1 MKTHFYTGKILEICD
16 NNHYSVAEIFENI
29 KTIFPDAG
37 KSSIYRN
44 VDELVQSGDLKKI
57 VGIWK
62 KAYYEKTKPEHIHLI
77 DNITGEIHDIEKK
90 DLHLAGLPSNFNI
103 DSMDVKI
110 FWKFS

>member
-1 MKTHFYTGKILEICD
+1 MKIHFYMQKILEICD
-16 NNHYSVAEIFENI
+16 ENHYTVAEIFDSI
-29 KTIFPDAG
+29 QKKFPDAG

-44 VDELVQSGDLKKI
+44 VDELVKKWELKKI
-57 VGIWK
+57 VGIWS

-77 DNITGEIHDIEKK
+77 DNVTGEIHDVEKK